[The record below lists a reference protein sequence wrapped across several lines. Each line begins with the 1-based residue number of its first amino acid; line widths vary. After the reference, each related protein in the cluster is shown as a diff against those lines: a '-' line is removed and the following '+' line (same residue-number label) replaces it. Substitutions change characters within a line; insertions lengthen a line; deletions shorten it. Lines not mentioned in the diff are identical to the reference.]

1 MEMRDLFSPGSKLSD
16 VPLSF
21 RGMTLLEWRRADI
34 HRQCSEYLATLNPE
48 TAPLSKKA
56 IWNPRDSYGLKG
68 L

>member
-34 HRQCSEYLATLNPE
+34 HQQCSEYLATLDP
-48 TAPLSKKA
+48 THAPILKKA
-56 IWNPRDSYGLKG
+56 IK
-68 L
+68 